1 MNGTDLLAIP
11 DACRELGGIGRSTLY
26 RLFSARPPLRLTKIG
41 GRTFI
46 SRESIDRFKAECT
59 TPKRARKF

>member
-1 MNGTDLLAIP
+1 MNGTDLLSVQA
-11 DACRELGGIGRSTLY
+11 ACDELGGIGVSTLY
-26 RLFSARPPLRLTKIG
+26 QLFSAKPPLRKTKIG

-46 SRESIDRFKAECT
+46 MREHIDRFKVECT